1 MNGEAKK
8 QQIVER
14 LARLEAK
21 GSLTPDNV
29 LKDARKETSPL
40 HGEFEWDDSIAGHK
54 YRLEQAR
61 SLIAGHKVYI
71 ERRSYTITAPAYI
84 RDPSAGT
91 GEQGYRSVASLK
103 SDRDLAREALISE
116 AGRAAAYLER
126 VRSLAVA
133 LDLESELEP
142 ILERFAAFQRVVMSK
157 AA

>member
-8 QQIVER
+8 QQIVDR
-14 LARLEAK
+14 LAKLAADGRLTA
-21 GSLTPDNV
+21 DMV
-29 LKDARKETSPL
+29 LKDAKKQSSPL
-40 HGEFEWDDSIAGHK
+40 HGEFEWDDAVAGHK

-61 SLIAGHKVYI
+61 DLIAGHKVYI
-71 ERRSYTITAPAYI
+71 ERSTYTITAPAYV

-103 SDRDLAREALISE
+103 TDRDLAREALVSE

-133 LDLESELEP
+133 LDLEHEVEP
-142 ILERFAAFQRVVMSK
+142 ILERFAAFQRVVQAK